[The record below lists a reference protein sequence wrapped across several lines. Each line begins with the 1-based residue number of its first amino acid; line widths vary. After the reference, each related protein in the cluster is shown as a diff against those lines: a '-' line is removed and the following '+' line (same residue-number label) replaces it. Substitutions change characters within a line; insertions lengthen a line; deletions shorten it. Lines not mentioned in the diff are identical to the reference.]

1 MEPSE
6 LNMLVAAN
14 IDALMKQ
21 RGFDAAKLARAAK
34 LGPTGIYDI
43 LSGRSQSP
51 RVQTLAKIAAALG
64 VPVDAL
70 LKDRPLDELHAQLY
84 EVLMALEPSDR
95 ERLLMTGRAWV
106 PESN

>member
-51 RVQTLAKIAAALG
+51 RVQTLAKIASALG

-70 LKDRPLDELHAQLY
+70 LRDRPLDELQAQLY
-84 EVLMALEPSDR
+84 EVLMALDPSDR
-95 ERLLMTGRAWV
+95 QRLLTTGRAWA
-106 PESN
+106 PDAH